1 MEINL
6 VGIAAALATFFGV
19 WMGHVMV
26 RKVEYAV
33 VNLWAP
39 TFIVLSIGAMFG
51 VVSFL
56 TSNMA
61 LSTMSGI
68 FAMTL
73 CCDAYEFFH
82 QQKRVKIGRAPANP
96 NNSRHAKILAEYPQA
111 TTMEWLH
118 RDPRGYAYSSAELAS
133 MKEDAK

>member
-19 WMGHVMV
+19 WVGHVMV
-26 RKVEYAV
+26 RKVEYAM
-33 VNLWAP
+33 VNLWTP
-39 TFIVLSIGAMFG
+39 TFIVLSIGAVFG
-51 VVSFL
+51 VASFL

-68 FAMTL
+68 FSMTL
-73 CCDAYEFFH
+73 CCDAYELFH
-82 QQKRVKIGRAPANP
+82 QQKRVRIGRAPANP
-96 NNSRHAKILAEYPQA
+96 NNPRHAKILAEYSQA

-118 RDPRGYAYSSAELAS
+118 RDLRGSAYSSAELEA
-133 MKEDAK
+133 MKVDAK